1 MDPYALGNLCIERG
15 LLTQGQLDQCLD
27 LQRRSETWRRLGE
40 ILLSEG
46 FLTGV
51 SLANLLSIQQA
62 MRRSIPGS
70 AAEPAPEPPPSEIG
84 WLLRECAA
92 HGADSL
98 LLGPGQPP
106 AFRTQSLTELLEGPP
121 LRATQIQK
129 MLAEALPPE
138 AIQALDAHGSVT
150 TTLELRGQ
158 GRVRADLYQFSGG
171 IGAVLQALPGHP
183 APLASLPVPPGV
195 RVLAD
200 ARDGLVLVGGPAR
213 ALATETVASILDAI
227 SAARSCHIVLVE
239 RGAERPFPARKAWF
253 TRREVG
259 RDVPT
264 FAAGIDAA
272 LRSDADVI
280 SVGELREPAAIGLA
294 LDAASRGRLVFGV
307 HPTGGAQ
314 QSLERLLD
322 SLPAE
327 RVAASRVLL
336 ALALRA
342 VLSLRVF
349 PGKGGAESSCAVEWL
364 KTTPGI
370 GHLIRDDK
378 LSHLGMVLQ
387 TSRSD
392 EMLSMEESLA
402 RLLRKGRISL
412 AEALEAANDPE
423 RLRRLAHAGKEP
435 TRGGH

>member
-1 MDPYALGNLCIERG
+1 MDPYALGTLCVERG
-15 LLTQGQLDQCLD
+15 LVTEGQLEKCLD
-27 LQRRSETWRRLGE
+27 LQRRSESWRRLGE

-46 FLTGV
+46 HLTGV

-62 MRRSIPGS
+62 MRRTIPGGV
-70 AAEPAPEPPPSEIG
+70 AEAAPEPPPSEIG

-106 AFRTQSLTELLEGPP
+106 AFRTQSLTEVLEGPP

-138 AIQALDAHGSVT
+138 SIQALDAKGAVT

-158 GRVRADLYQFSGG
+158 GRVRADLYHYAGG
-171 IGAVLQALPGHP
+171 IGAVLRALPGNP
-183 APLASLPVPPGV
+183 APLASLPVPPGA

-200 ARDGLVLVGGPAR
+200 ERDGLVLLGGPAR
-213 ALATETVASILDAI
+213 TVAAEIAASVLDAI
-227 SAARSCHIVLVE
+227 SAARPCHIVTVE
-239 RGAERPFPARKAWF
+239 RSADRPFPARKARF

-259 RDVPT
+259 GDVPT
-264 FAAGIDAA
+264 FAAGIEAA
-272 LRSDADVI
+272 LRSDADV
-280 SVGELREPAAIGLA
+280 VYAEELRDPAAIDVA
-294 LDAASRGRLVFGV
+294 LDAASRGRLVLGLV
-307 HPTGGAQ
+307 PTGSTQ
-314 QSLERLLD
+314 LTLERLLD
-322 SLPAE
+322 SVPAG
-327 RVAASRVLL
+327 RVATARTLL
-336 ALALRA
+336 GLALRA
-342 VLSLRVF
+342 VLLVRVF
-349 PGKGGAESSCAVEWL
+349 PGKGGGEPACAVEWIR
-364 KTTPGI
+364 TTPGI

-378 LSHLGMVLQ
+378 LAQIAMVLQ

-402 RLLRKGRISL
+402 RLLRKGKITL

-423 RLRRLAHAGKEP
+423 RLRRLAHAAKEP
-435 TRGGH
+435 TRGSH